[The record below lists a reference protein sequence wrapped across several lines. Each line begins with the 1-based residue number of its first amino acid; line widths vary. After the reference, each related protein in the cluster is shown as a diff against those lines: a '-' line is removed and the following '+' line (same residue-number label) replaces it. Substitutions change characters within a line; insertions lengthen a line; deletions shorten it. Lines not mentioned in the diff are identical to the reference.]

1 MRAAAAADVISGGGL
16 AGWAVFDFRTSRD
29 SSTRRGDDD
38 DWGDDHEFFFRETAA
53 KTEKKFKKQKFD
65 FLGKH
70 TILLLSL
77 KQHWLCS
84 GWYTAQNPST
94 TATTPSV
101 VYYDVFDGN
110 I

>member
-1 MRAAAAADVISGGGL
+1 VTATTTA
-16 AGWAVFDFRTSRD
+16 W
-29 SSTRRGDDD
+29 
-38 DWGDDHEFFFRETAA
+38 ETAA
-53 KTEKKFKKQKFD
+53 AKTGKEKFQQKFD

-77 KQHWLCS
+77 K
-84 GWYTAQNPST
+84 T
-94 TATTPSV
+94 TLAMFRVIYCPKPFYNTPSV